1 LSGNILK
8 KKDREMD
15 FMNYEFCDGVTHTVK
30 KGDTLYEISRM
41 HNVPLA
47 MLLRANPYVDV
58 FNLQVGDTI
67 CVPTGNRQM
76 MPYPVNGR
84 EYMDVGKTQERSNA
98 SPAEDSGNSGR
109 GSVAGVFDM
118 AGDTPDS
125 DRGGYGTTMP
135 ASSGSNVTDT
145 SGMPSGRN
153 PESASEM
160 LPVPFENSTEGQS
173 GIMVV
178 PSEGSAGNVSGMPS
192 VPSGGNTGNALG
204 MPSALS
210 GDSTGNIPSMPYT
223 GGMVSMSGNNGTGR
237 STEETAGS
245 SAGRGRG
252 YFNQDDDDGD
262 DDCEKSW
269 EKYVVMP
276 GDTLADV
283 LANMKGDV
291 EDFLEKNKPD
301 TIYMLPGV
309 AYYICK

>member
-1 LSGNILK
+1 
-8 KKDREMD
+8 
-15 FMNYEFCDGVTHTVK
+15 MNYEFCDGVTHTVK

-84 EYMDVGKTQERSNA
+84 EYMDVGKTQERSIA
-98 SPAEDSGNSGR
+98 SSVEDSGNSGR
-109 GSVAGVFDM
+109 SSAAGVFDM
-118 AGDTPDS
+118 SEDTPGS
-125 DRGGYGTTMP
+125 NRGGYETTGTMS
-135 ASSGSNVTDT
+135 ASSGNNATDT

-173 GIMVV
+173 GIMAV
-178 PSEGSAGNVSGMPS
+178 PSKGGAGNVSGMPPVPSGSNTGNASGMSS
-192 VPSGGNTGNALG
+192 VPSGN
-204 MPSALS
+204 
-210 GDSTGNIPSMPYT
+210 STGNMPSMPYT
-223 GGMVSMSGNNGTGR
+223 GGMVSMPGNNGTGR
-237 STEETAGS
+237 FTEGTAGS
-245 SAGRGRG
+245 SAGRG
-252 YFNQDDDDGD
+252 YFDQDDDDGD

-269 EKYVVMP
+269 DKYVVMP

-283 LANMKGDV
+283 LANMKGDA